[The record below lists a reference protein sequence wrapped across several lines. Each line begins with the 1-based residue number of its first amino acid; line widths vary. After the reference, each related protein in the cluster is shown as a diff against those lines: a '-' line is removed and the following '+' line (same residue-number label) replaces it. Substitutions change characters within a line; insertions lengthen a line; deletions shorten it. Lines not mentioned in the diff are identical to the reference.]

1 MNILVLGGGA
11 TGSVAACAL
20 AESKKIKKVILG
32 DISDKSAKK
41 FLIPHPKVDFRII
54 DATKRGDVLKA
65 LENCAA
71 LVNAA
76 SPAFNTMLLETALHA
91 GVNYQDFASD
101 WEDAVV
107 EQFEYDDQFKARGL
121 VGLINASATPG
132 VSNLLVGELSAKFS
146 EIDYIKIRLLEDVS
160 ADVPLTAWSKEV
172 AFDEFIS
179 PPFLWDGQKFEKTGN
194 FAEEEIFD
202 FPEPFMDQKC
212 YMVAQEDIGTIPR
225 YIKAKRIDIKAGGSE
240 IDFARSFYLL
250 GLTSKIPIQ
259 IGSDKISPYDFMLK
273 VWPNVP
279 SLAEM
284 RDLVERKKVH
294 NAHFWAAVDVHGT
307 SIADGKKITLRADIL
322 FPSQTEIN
330 KIYPGANYVSY
341 AAGLCAA
348 IFAENISS
356 LPQKGV
362 YSPEAIGATER
373 ASIIRQLKK
382 NGVKIVMRKIKDK
395 SDVTKVAPHI

>member
-41 FLIPHPKVDFRII
+41 FLIPHPKVDFQII
-54 DATKRGDVLKA
+54 DATKREDVLRA
-65 LENCAA
+65 LEGCAV

-76 SPAFNTMLLETALHA
+76 SPVFNTMLLETALQA
-91 GVNYQDFASD
+91 GVHYQDFASD
-101 WEDAVV
+101 WEDARV
-107 EQFEYDDQFKARGL
+107 EQFGYDDQFKERGL

-132 VSNLLVGELSAKFS
+132 VSNLLAGELAAKFS

-179 PPFLWDGQKFEKTGN
+179 PPFLWNGKQFEKTDN

-250 GLTSKIPIQ
+250 GLTSKTPIQ
-259 IGSDKISPYDFMLK
+259 IGGDKISPYDFMLK
-273 VWPNVP
+273 IWPNVP

-294 NAHFWAAVDVHGT
+294 NAHFWAAVDVSG
-307 SIADGKKITLRADIL
+307 IAASDGKKTTLRADIL
-322 FPSQTEIN
+322 FPNQAEIN

-348 IFAENISS
+348 IFAENIPTLSR
-356 LPQKGV
+356 KGV
-362 YSPEAIGATER
+362 YSPEAIGPAER
-373 ASIIRQLKK
+373 VSLIKQLKK
-382 NGVKIVMRKIKDK
+382 KGVKIEIKEIKDK
-395 SDVTKVAPHI
+395 SDVTGVAPHI